1 MLNSEQKHSTMSTL
15 EEELAGVKK
24 KIAAI
29 EEEITKSKANN
40 DREYMLKLMGMLEK
54 LMGIHESLQKKE
66 NILLEK
72 GKEGGNHSI

>member
-1 MLNSEQKHSTMSTL
+1 MSTL

-29 EEEITKSKANN
+29 EEAIEKAKANN

-54 LMGIHESLQKKE
+54 LMGVHESLQNKE
-66 NILLEK
+66 NILLEQRK
-72 GKEGGNHSI
+72 GGNNSIKSILYLFYSMP